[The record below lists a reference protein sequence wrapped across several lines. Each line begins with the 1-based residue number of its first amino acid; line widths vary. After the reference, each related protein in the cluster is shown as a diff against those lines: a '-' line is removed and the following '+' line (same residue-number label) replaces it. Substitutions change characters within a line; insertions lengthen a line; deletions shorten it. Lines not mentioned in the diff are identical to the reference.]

1 MNKGIIKVAIGK
13 ETIEIDTAKETLI
26 GDVSADMDRVASQIA
41 WFGEL
46 LGAAEAERV
55 RVDSGYRRWR
65 AKIAK
70 EMLKK
75 DPKIS
80 EWKVK
85 AEIESSNTFAEF
97 KEAIAQAE
105 HQYTALKELVAAL
118 KEKSPNLRSK
128 GARQRAELDSTD
140 MSTRA
145 AQNKDNLR
153 RQHDQSAEE
162 TRSRKQPRKPR

>member
-1 MNKGIIKVAIGK
+1 MNKGIITVAIGK
-13 ETIEIDTAKETLI
+13 ETIKIDTGKETMI

-41 WFGEL
+41 WYGEL
-46 LGAAEAERV
+46 YGAAEGEKV
-55 RVDSGYRRWR
+55 RVDSAYRKWR

-70 EMLKK
+70 DMLKK

-85 AEIESSNTFAEF
+85 AEIESSDTFSQY
-97 KEAIAQAE
+97 KEAIAQTEYQA
-105 HQYTALKELVAAL
+105 TALKELVQAL

-140 MSTRA
+140 MSTRV
-145 AQNKDNLR
+145 AQNKDKLR
-153 RQHDQSAEE
+153 QQREQPAEE